1 MNASER
7 RNARKLARRRTR
19 ELVAIRRAFAVA
31 ESSRGLA
38 SPAGRASVGGV
49 PQPRGAES

>member
-19 ELVAIRRAFAVA
+19 ELVAIRRAVA
-31 ESSRGLA
+31 LA
-38 SPAGRASVGGV
+38 EAGRGAAGGVEQAAVGGL
-49 PQPRGAES
+49 PQPRSGVG